1 MEEDNLTRI
10 TFRMPRELHAKV
22 AEAAQASNR
31 SMNAEIVARLERSL
45 VTPDEDQAAS
55 YRTLL
60 SDITR
65 LLDNREDK
73 LLTELK
79 AFLELSL
86 EGKSGKT

>member
-31 SMNAEIVARLERSL
+31 SMNAEIVARLEQSL
-45 VTPDEDQAAS
+45 TTPDEDQGAG
-55 YRTLL
+55 YRGLL
-60 SDITR
+60 SEIAR

-73 LLTELK
+73 LLIELK
-79 AFLELSL
+79 AFLKQSL
-86 EGKSGKT
+86 ECR